1 MKFLST
7 TLLATGFLMTS
18 TAQAAELTP
27 FDQLMSEVEGA
38 TVFTQFTKDEHC
50 PNAIVLKDVTA
61 DSQMAKP
68 GDKRIDLRTAN
79 RTPGDGSPMSFT
91 FEGNSIEYRPG
102 LPAGKI
108 HSIDRNLDFP
118 SGVAYT
124 SRTQS
129 DINGVIASSYNAK
142 IFSSYMIGATSFT
155 VAYDSKARMVTYQFR
170 GNGVNDVNCAFI
182 APKN

>member
-1 MKFLST
+1 MKFVAMA
-7 TLLATGFLMTS
+7 LLALGFVTTS
-18 TAQAAELTP
+18 TAQAEPLGP
-27 FDQLMSEVEGA
+27 FDKLMSEVDAA
-38 TVFTQFTKDEHC
+38 TVFTQFTKDDHC
-50 PNAIVLKDVTA
+50 PKAIVLVDLTSESK
-61 DSQMAKP
+61 MAEA
-68 GDKRIDLRTAN
+68 GDKHIDLRTAN
-79 RTPGDGSPMSFT
+79 RTPGDDSPMSVT

-108 HSIDRNLDFP
+108 HNIDRSLDFP
-118 SGVAYT
+118 AGVAYT

-129 DINGVIASSYNAK
+129 EMNGIIASSYSAK
-142 IFSSYMIGATSFT
+142 IVSTVMIATSHFT